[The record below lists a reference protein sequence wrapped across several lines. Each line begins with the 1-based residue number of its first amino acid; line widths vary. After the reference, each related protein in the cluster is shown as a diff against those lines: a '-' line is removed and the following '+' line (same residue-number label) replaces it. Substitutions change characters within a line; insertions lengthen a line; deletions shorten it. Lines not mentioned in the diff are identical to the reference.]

1 MRVLR
6 NHPIPGKLPTHS
18 LVKVL
23 GLLAETGNLSPPR
36 QGISTLQSNPC
47 KMRQTTDFHLIKN
60 FCCSQPLLPPSFK
73 IWTSVWVQDS
83 ETKQLQEM
91 MCARGTLPCSTVEC
105 ILLETAKP
113 FHSLPIPHPNCEGR
127 RENCRNS
134 VHQSWTWD
142 ATAPCPGPPLE
153 LGEEHPMKT
162 VYLEAGFLQ
171 SKPDFLVHRSW
182 LSLLSLL
189 PTPLPPH
196 VGSEVII

>member
-6 NHPIPGKLPTHS
+6 NHPIPGKMPTHS
-18 LVKVL
+18 LVKVP

-36 QGISTLQSNPC
+36 QGISTLQSSPC
-47 KMRQTTDFHLIKN
+47 KMRQTTHFHLIKN

-83 ETKQLQEM
+83 ETKQLQDM
-91 MCARGTLPCSTVEC
+91 MCARGSLPCSTVEC
-105 ILLETAKP
+105 ILLDSKALPQPTYPAPQLGRQEAKLQE
-113 FHSLPIPHPNCEGR
+113 H
-127 RENCRNS
+127 S
-134 VHQSWTWD
+134 VHQSRPWD
-142 ATAPCPGPPLE
+142 AAAPCPGPPLE

-162 VYLEAGFLQ
+162 VYLEAGFLPEQ
-171 SKPDFLVHRSW
+171 ACLLVHRSW

-189 PTPLPPH
+189 PAPQPPH